1 MTMAT
6 SAAALVVMMTFA
18 AFFLA
23 IVAVA
28 ASMMVPTTACQML
41 DQVLD
46 LFVGSIAI
54 LNHGSYEVEYL
65 ACKRV
70 VGVDS
75 HTVFL
80 DLLDFCHK
88 LMVLIVHQGDNGV
101 LEDILMVEM
110 TVDHE
115 YVAPQLVHT
124 LGLII
129 SKSL

>member
-1 MTMAT
+1 MAT
-6 SAAALVVMMTFA
+6 SAAVLVVMMAFA

-28 ASMMVPTTACQML
+28 ASMMVPAAACQML

-46 LFVGSIAI
+46 LLVGCSIAI

-70 VGVDS
+70 VGVDR

-110 TVDHE
+110 TVDGE
-115 YVAPQLVHT
+115 YLTV
-124 LGLII
+124 
-129 SKSL
+129 